1 MEDYQGVRTAVCAEA
16 GPGEIAR
23 PATRAQRR
31 WRIPYLAARVASL
44 EFELAILEPV
54 PIGLV
59 ERRNQ
64 RQRLLILRFRHDY
77 LRTLLAHA
85 IRGHY
90 FTLFVVAYLIRSPFY
105 STPIPFREGVGGKV
119 ARMYR

>member
-1 MEDYQGVRTAVCAEA
+1 MEDYPGVHSAASTEP

-31 WRIPYLAARVASL
+31 RRIPYLAARVASL

-77 LRTLLAHA
+77 LRTLLHMRFADITRA
-85 IRGHY
+85 LSSAKMTT
-90 FTLFVVAYLIRSPFY
+90 FTYIAPL
-105 STPIPFREGVGGKV
+105 PFREGDGG
-119 ARMYR
+119 